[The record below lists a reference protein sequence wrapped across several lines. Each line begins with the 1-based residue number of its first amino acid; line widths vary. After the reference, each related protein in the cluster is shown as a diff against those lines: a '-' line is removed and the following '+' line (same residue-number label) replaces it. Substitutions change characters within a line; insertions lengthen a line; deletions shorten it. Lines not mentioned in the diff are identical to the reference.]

1 MKNLFKPASLLL
13 YLLTFLNFFLTG
25 VSISKFIGSADGQ
38 GLASGAIV
46 LGYGMT
52 FAIGAFILAVISV
65 NYLSEKSISKMN
77 RLLVIVL
84 IILISY
90 YTFAFFNNK
99 KSNET
104 GNTNSKSST
113 VTLIGNKVSGLP
125 LKNRS
130 SEETMGLGFFK
141 PDFFNAKV
149 LYFYNYPV
157 TEKPVSENVPV
168 DSLGFG
174 VNKTGGID
182 ISYAPTWLKPEHL
195 KLDYEIFY
203 FKILSLT
210 KDFAEVI
217 VNDVTENTMLLARNS
232 GNVILWPDFLLQVH
246 SVEFLKDK
254 NQIVRV
260 KPLSYAGEINKTF
273 EIMKPVLIKE
283 EWMQIEMFDENYESI
298 GMGWIQWRNGSKL
311 LITYSLLS

>member
-13 YLLTFLNFFLTG
+13 YLLTFLNFFLIG
-25 VSISKFIGSADGQ
+25 VSFSKIIGATEGQ

-52 FAIGAFILAVISV
+52 FAIGAFILAVVSV
-65 NYLSEKSISKMN
+65 NYLSEKSISKIN

-84 IILISY
+84 LILISY
-90 YTFAFFNNK
+90 YAFAFFNNK
-99 KSNET
+99 KNNET
-104 GNTNSKSST
+104 GKTNTESST

-125 LKNRS
+125 LKKRS

-141 PDFFNAKV
+141 PDFINAKV
-149 LYFYNYPV
+149 LYFYSYPV
-157 TEKPVSENVPV
+157 TEKLVSEHIPI

-174 VNKTGGID
+174 INKTGGID
-182 ISYAPTWLKPEHL
+182 ISYAPPWLMPEHL

-203 FKILSLT
+203 FKIMSLT
-210 KDFAEVI
+210 KDFAEVM
-217 VNDVTENTMLLARNS
+217 VNDVTENTMFLARNS

-246 SVEFLKDK
+246 SVGFLKDK
-254 NQIVRV
+254 KQIVRV

-283 EWMQIEMFDENYESI
+283 EWMQVEMFDENYESI
-298 GMGWIQWRNGSKL
+298 GKGWIQWRSGNEL
-311 LITYSLLS
+311 LIDYSLLS